1 MTTTQTLP
9 TTVPVLTHAGFRI
22 PKIGTIACHPLLGFC
37 TVISRTQSA
46 LRLTVDEVD
55 DAADVELRDGTIVS
69 RADWMSRVSDA
80 SLTGACIE
88 IAGLEARR
96 DATPIEVESDAG
108 RVTLEG
114 DAFQGATA
122 FIKEL
127 SASIEARVRGADEM
141 IVSIDAAERCGW
153 EFDEYATFTP
163 AKPTTRGKAE
173 LARKAAASKAVV
185 VAPPVEDEAD
195 DAMPSWM
202 AEEMGECFNDDA
214 VWTS

>member
-1 MTTTQTLP
+1 MTTP
-9 TTVPVLTHAGFRI
+9 SIPVSIPVLTPRGNRI
-22 PKIGTIACHPLLGFC
+22 PLVGTIAFHDALGFC

-46 LRLTVDEVD
+46 VRITID
-55 DAADVELRDGTIVS
+55 DIDGADDVELRDGTIVS
-69 RADWMSRVSDA
+69 RADWMQRVSDA

-96 DATPIEVESDAG
+96 DGLCPETGLDAPD
-108 RVTLEG
+108 THQ
-114 DAFQGATA
+114 DPFIGARS

-153 EFDEYATFTP
+153 EFDEYAIIIP
-163 AKPTTRGKAE
+163 LKNIKKAKAPKP
-173 LARKAAASKAVV
+173 VV
-185 VAPPVEDEAD
+185 VAPPVEEVD

-202 AEEMGECFNDDA
+202 ADEMGECFGDDA
-214 VWTS
+214 VWTA

>member
-1 MTTTQTLP
+1 MTTP
-9 TTVPVLTHAGFRI
+9 TIPVSIPVLTRAGNRI
-22 PKIGTIACHPLLGFC
+22 PKVGTIAFHDALGFC

-46 LRLTVDEVD
+46 VRITID
-55 DAADVELRDGTIVS
+55 DIDGTDDVELRDGTIVS

-108 RVTLEG
+108 RVTIEG

-153 EFDEYATFTP
+153 EFDEYASIIP
-163 AKPTTRGKAE
+163 AKPTKLGKAQA
-173 LARKAAASKAVV
+173 ARKAAASKPVV
-185 VAPPVEDEAD
+185 VAEPTDEA
-195 DAMPSWM
+195 MPAWM
-202 AEEMGECFNDDA
+202 ADEMGECFGDDA
-214 VWTS
+214 VWSS